1 MEKIRRLLGKRKPL
15 EERKPLKKVR
25 IYRIRMHLCKTGI
38 LLLLLS
44 FVLAVA
50 SIYEPR
56 FIPLFIFCLV
66 DYVITVIPAF
76 YIEDLEVQ

>member
-1 MEKIRRLLGKRKPL
+1 MEKIRKLLGKRKPL
-15 EERKPLKKVR
+15 EEKKPLKKVC
-25 IYRIRMHLCKTGI
+25 IHRIRMKICKIGI
-38 LLLLLS
+38 VLLILT
-44 FVLAVA
+44 FVLAVI